1 MMQCC
6 ICEDW
11 FHETHIGD
19 EIPKDDEGEPLFED
33 FMCKACSEKLCFLKL
48 YPDEILATRKKAEVS
63 KDKLVLED
71 KPCESNKP
79 IGETSSSSSAK
90 LDSWT
95 LNQCPKSS
103 DMHVSCLL
111 GVNLL
116 DGIHDKPLFLAKNW
130 RDALCKCNNCLE
142 FYNKKQI
149 AFLLDKE
156 DSAVA
161 YEKMA
166 KQKREEKLLQQQEGD
181 SLEILKGV
189 EDAIGQMKVE
199 IRTFRESAEASK
211 PITVDDVYQ
220 FFKKLENKRCTFQE
234 SESTDSSK
242 PDCKR
247 PRLQ

>member
-1 MMQCC
+1 MKMMQCC
-6 ICEDW
+6 ICEEW

-95 LNQCPKSS
+95 LNQCPKCS

-116 DGIHDKPLFLAKNW
+116 D
-130 RDALCKCNNCLE
+130 E

-166 KQKREEKLLQQQEGD
+166 KQKREEKLPQQQEGD

-189 EDAIGQMKVE
+189 EDAIGQMKDE

>member
-1 MMQCC
+1 MQCC
-6 ICEDW
+6 ICEEW

-95 LNQCPKSS
+95 LNQCPKCS
-103 DMHVSCLL
+103 DMH
-111 GVNLL
+111 
-116 DGIHDKPLFLAKNW
+116 
-130 RDALCKCNNCLE
+130 
-142 FYNKKQI
+142 I

-189 EDAIGQMKVE
+189 EDAIGQMKDE

>member
-1 MMQCC
+1 
-6 ICEDW
+6 
-11 FHETHIGD
+11 
-19 EIPKDDEGEPLFED
+19 
-33 FMCKACSEKLCFLKL
+33 
-48 YPDEILATRKKAEVS
+48 
-63 KDKLVLED
+63 
-71 KPCESNKP
+71 
-79 IGETSSSSSAK
+79 
-90 LDSWT
+90 
-95 LNQCPKSS
+95 
-103 DMHVSCLL
+103 MHVSCLL

-189 EDAIGQMKVE
+189 EDAIGQMKDE
-199 IRTFRESAEASK
+199 IRTFRVCFLCS
-211 PITVDDVYQ
+211 ICFLYL
-220 FFKKLENKRCTFQE
+220 F
-234 SESTDSSK
+234 SSLVQPLFRMAK
-242 PDCKR
+242 CHG
-247 PRLQ
+247 LV

>member
-1 MMQCC
+1 
-6 ICEDW
+6 
-11 FHETHIGD
+11 
-19 EIPKDDEGEPLFED
+19 
-33 FMCKACSEKLCFLKL
+33 MCKACSEKLCFLKL

-95 LNQCPKSS
+95 LNQFPKSS

-189 EDAIGQMKVE
+189 EDAIGQMKDE
-199 IRTFRESAEASK
+199 IRTFRVCFLCS
-211 PITVDDVYQ
+211 ICFLYL
-220 FFKKLENKRCTFQE
+220 F
-234 SESTDSSK
+234 SSLVQPLFRMTK
-242 PDCKR
+242 CHG
-247 PRLQ
+247 LV